1 MVGLEKSK
9 ENNNSNV
16 WVIFLGAL
24 SFLLIVSI
32 GAYIIVSYTSAVKES
47 PEATAEKSFGGSRER
62 SYPVE
67 AREVEIGKMSKILN
81 SIGTLVAHQ
90 SVDIKTD
97 MPGRVRKILFNDGF
111 SVKKD
116 DVLIEFE
123 DDLQKAKLKQAEAS
137 YALNKAKFDR
147 TQELH
152 GKQYTSAKD
161 KDKDLAELK
170 QAEAQLDIA
179 RVELAKTKL
188 LAPFDGA
195 VGIMKNI
202 SVGSY
207 VQPNTDIVTLV
218 NLNPIKVDFKIPG
231 AYLKVIKVGQKVK
244 ISVDG
249 YEGETVAGEIEAI
262 DSKVD
267 AIGHGLALRAKIT
280 SQDGTLKPGLF
291 ARVSVIIGENAK
303 SLIIP
308 EKAIERNG
316 NEEFVL
322 TVANGRAMKKQ
333 IITGVKEDGRA
344 EVLKGLKPKELVI
357 IAGQQ
362 QVRDGYPV
370 TVSKTAALGF
380 NKK

>member
-1 MVGLEKSK
+1 MDFFKRSK
-9 ENNNSNV
+9 ENNVSYR
-16 WVIFLGAL
+16 WGILGSLIAFL
-24 SFLLIVSI
+24 FFVSLVV
-32 GAYIIVSYTSAVKES
+32 YIIVSYSSGAKES
-47 PEATAEKSFGGSRER
+47 EEEVKSFAGLRGRV
-62 SYPVE
+62 YPVE
-67 AREVEIGKMSKILN
+67 VQEVEVGKMSKVLN
-81 SIGTLVAHQ
+81 SIGTLVAYQ

-97 MPGRVRKILFNDGF
+97 MPGRVKKILFSDGF
-111 SVKKD
+111 LVKKD
-116 DVLIEFE
+116 EILIEFE
-123 DDLQKAKLKQAEAS
+123 DDLQKAKLKQAEAN

-170 QAEAQLDIA
+170 QSEAQLDIA

-188 LAPFDGA
+188 IAPFDGG

-231 AYLKVIKVGQKVK
+231 AYLKAIQVGQKVK

-249 YEGETVAGEIEAI
+249 YDGESVEGEIEAI

-267 AIGHGLALRAKIT
+267 AVGHGLVLRAKIT

-291 ARVSVIIGENAK
+291 ARVSVVIGENPK

-308 EKAIERNG
+308 EKALERNG

-322 TVANGRAMKKQ
+322 VVANGTAAKKQ
-333 IITGVKEDGRA
+333 VITGVKENGRV
-344 EVLKGLKPKELVI
+344 EILKGLRAKEQVI
-357 IAGQQ
+357 ISGQQ
-362 QVRDGYPV
+362 TVRDGYPV
-370 TVSKTAALGF
+370 SVSKSISSTF